1 MWKWLT
7 RSLMVAFVAT
17 LGLSSGQAEAKAPN
31 TPTAKTQVKKDTSS
45 VVTTDTLLPSEQDAF
60 RGLIPPVIA
69 ILLNFAPPGIGLGS
83 FIQGDWNGGWTIL
96 GTGILGWILIGTGA
110 WYGYIVPSLGL
121 LMVLGGVVSLGFSM
135 VWSFVAPMQFGYSRR
150 RRYRRR
156 RRRYYRR
163 RRYRRP
169 YYKDYKL
176 GKADKA
182 TPQSTKAA
190 PVGTPAFAVQF

>member
-60 RGLIPPVIA
+60 RGLVPPVIA
-69 ILLNFAPPGIGLGS
+69 ILINLVVPGIGLGS
-83 FIQGDWNGGWTIL
+83 FIQGDWNGGWTI
-96 GTGILGWILIGTGA
+96 IGTGLLG
-110 WYGYIVPSLGL
+110 WVLLITGGVYGAFASP
-121 LMVLGGVVSLGFSM
+121 LGGVMILAGIASLTFSA
-135 VWSFVAPMQFGYSRR
+135 VWSIVAPLQFGYSRR
-150 RRYRRR
+150 RRWRRR